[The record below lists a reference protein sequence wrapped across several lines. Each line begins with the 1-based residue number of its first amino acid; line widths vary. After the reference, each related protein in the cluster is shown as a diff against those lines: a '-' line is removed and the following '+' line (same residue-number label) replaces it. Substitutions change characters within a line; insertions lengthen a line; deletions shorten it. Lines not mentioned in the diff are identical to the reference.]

1 MMLAYVASIF
11 IAVLDSGV
19 GLSSICAAKE
29 RENFEGGRWREKTTN
44 VSIFS
49 LPSFRSLFPSHLLN
63 NRKINKNRGIAQSES
78 GACRSD
84 SLP

>member
-11 IAVLDSGV
+11 IGVLDSGV
-19 GLSSICAAKE
+19 GFSSICAAKE
-29 RENFEGGRWREKTTN
+29 RENFEEGRKTTN

-63 NRKINKNRGIAQSES
+63 NRKINRNRGIAQSES